1 LVNSFLVEIKMQI
14 IKFFSILF
22 LMILIN
28 ENVIAQ
34 NKNTKT
40 TSTEKKLEDEAFSET
55 ATENSDV
62 NLEQDDTESSS
73 GGFTNY
79 ALVQILNKT
88 TAKTS
93 FTELKINDKTNFGSI
108 KIIPHKCWQSPLE
121 QKPESKILL
130 EVFETKN
137 EGKDKITEKRIFY
150 GWMFASSP
158 SISGLEHPI
167 YDITAIN
174 CFNK

>member
-1 LVNSFLVEIKMQI
+1 MQI
-14 IKFFSILF
+14 TKFFTILF
-22 LMILIN
+22 LTSFFSHN
-28 ENVIAQ
+28 CIAQ
-34 NKNTKT
+34 NKNIKIQEA
-40 TSTEKKLEDEAFSET
+40 EKNSENTGFSDT
-55 ATENSDV
+55 ASENSDI
-62 NLEQDDTESSS
+62 NLEQDDTEVSS

-93 FTELKINDKTNFGSI
+93 FNELKVNEKTNFGSI
-108 KIIPHKCWQSPLE
+108 KIIPRKCWQSPQE
-121 QKPESKILL
+121 QKPESKILI
-130 EVFETKN
+130 EVFEAKN
-137 EGKDKITEKRIFY
+137 EGKDKIIEKRIFY

>member
-1 LVNSFLVEIKMQI
+1 MQI
-14 IKFFSILF
+14 TKFFTILF
-22 LMILIN
+22 LTSFLSYN
-28 ENVIAQ
+28 SIAQ
-34 NKNTKT
+34 NKNIKT
-40 TSTEKKLEDEAFSET
+40 QEVEKNSENTGFSDT
-55 ATENSDV
+55 ASENSDI
-62 NLEQDDTESSS
+62 NIDQDDTEINS

-93 FTELKINDKTNFGSI
+93 FNELKVNEKTNFGSI
-108 KIIPHKCWQSPLE
+108 KIIPHKCWQSPQE
-121 QKPESKILL
+121 QKPESKILI

-137 EGKDKITEKRIFY
+137 EGKDKIIEKRIFY

-167 YDITAIN
+167 YDITAIK
-174 CFNK
+174 CFYK

>member
-1 LVNSFLVEIKMQI
+1 MENSFLAEIKMQI
-14 IKFFSILF
+14 TKFFSILF
-22 LMILIN
+22 LTIFLN
-28 ENVIAQ
+28 NNSIAQ
-34 NKNTKT
+34 NKNTKAQEVEKN
-40 TSTEKKLEDEAFSET
+40 TEKTGFSDT
-55 ATENSDV
+55 ASENSDI
-62 NLEQDDTESSS
+62 NLEQDDIEGSS

-93 FTELKINDKTNFGSI
+93 YNELKVNDKTNFGSL

-130 EVFETKN
+130 EVFEAKN

>member
-1 LVNSFLVEIKMQI
+1 MKIN
-14 IKFFSILF
+14 KFFSIIALI
-22 LMILIN
+22 ILSYQTAFAQVKNVKNQESPAKI
-28 ENVIAQ
+28 ENPG
-34 NKNTKT
+34 
-40 TSTEKKLEDEAFSET
+40 FSDNVSD
-55 ATENSDV
+55 NSEI
-62 NLEQDDTESSS
+62 NLEQDETETS
-73 GGFTNY
+73 GGGLTNY

-93 FTELKINDKTNFGSI
+93 YTELKVNEKTNFGSI
-108 KIIPHKCWQSPLE
+108 KIIPHKCWQSPRE

-130 EVFETKN
+130 EVFEIKN
-137 EGKDKITEKRIFY
+137 DGKDKITEKRIFY

>member
-1 LVNSFLVEIKMQI
+1 MQI
-14 IKFFSILF
+14 TKFFSILF
-22 LMILIN
+22 LTIFLN
-28 ENVIAQ
+28 QNSIAQ

-40 TSTEKKLEDEAFSET
+40 QDANKNIENTGFSDSDN
-55 ATENSDV
+55 ENSDI
-62 NLEQDDTESSS
+62 NLEQDDIEGNS

-93 FTELKINDKTNFGSI
+93 YNELKVNNKTNFGSL

-130 EVFETKN
+130 EVFEGKN

>member
-1 LVNSFLVEIKMQI
+1 MQI
-14 IKFFSILF
+14 IKFFSILVLVF
-22 LMILIN
+22 FCSQK
-28 ENVIAQ
+28 AFTQ
-34 NKNTKT
+34 NKNTKNKNPTVNPET
-40 TSTEKKLEDEAFSET
+40 TGFSDNSN
-55 ATENSDV
+55 ENSDI
-62 NLEQDDTESSS
+62 NLEQDETETSG

-93 FTELKINDKTNFGSI
+93 YNELKVNEKTNYGSI
-108 KIIPHKCWQSPLE
+108 KIVPHKCWQSPQE

-130 EVFETKN
+130 EIFEIKN